1 MIQHFLDWFA
11 FLQGWL
17 FESVVEPFL
26 FYTGM
31 GEYTEDAFEGVEWF
45 LAGLV
50 EVAALYLVLRP
61 LEAALPAQPMT
72 DRRARWN
79 DFVYTLIHRLGFF
92 TMAVFFTLGPV
103 MDHVAGMLRMEGV
116 RPFNLESL
124 VADMP
129 PLASFLLY
137 LVVLDFV
144 DYWFHRGQHKF
155 RWWWALHSL
164 HHSQQDMNLWSDDRN
179 HLLDDLL
186 RDVVLAF
193 VALGI
198 GVAPGQYVL
207 LVSVSRVLQSL
218 QHANVRIHF
227 GRLGERLLVSP
238 RFHRTHHAVGI
249 GHESHGR
256 DVGGCN
262 FGVLLPVWDVL
273 FRTANF
279 DARFH
284 RTGVRD
290 QFARVNA
297 DGSVRAGRDYGRG
310 FWRQQWLG
318 LVRMAEFS
326 RRAGRRGT
334 AAAPGDAAD
343 AASGAAR

>member
-1 MIQHFLDWFA
+1 MIQHLLDWFA

-26 FYTGM
+26 FTTGM

-61 LEAALPAQPMT
+61 LEARLPVHALG

-92 TMAVFFTLGPV
+92 TIAVFFTLDPL
-103 MDHVAGMLRMEGV
+103 MDHLAGMLRMQGV
-116 RPFNLESL
+116 HPLNLESL
-124 VADMP
+124 AAGMP

-137 LVVLDFV
+137 LVVLDFC
-144 DYWFHRGQHKF
+144 DYWFHRGQHTF
-155 RWWWALHSL
+155 RPWWALHSL

-186 RDVVLAF
+186 RDVFLACI
-193 VALGI
+193 ALAI

-249 GHESHGR
+249 GHESQGR
-256 DVGGCN
+256 ATGGCN

-273 FRTANF
+273 FGTANF
-279 DARFH
+279 DKRFH
-284 RTGVRD
+284 ATGVRD

-318 LVRMAEFS
+318 LVRVAE
-326 RRAGRRGT
+326 AVRGQRQ
-334 AAAPGDAAD
+334 AAPGVANDASEVAP
-343 AASGAAR
+343 